1 MTGEQIDIQ
10 PFSRKRLPDRL
21 VSMTTE
27 ASSESSSVPVAQP
40 RKVVPWRVIALAAG
54 DAASFLLFAA
64 VGRRTH
70 DEASGITALLQIAE
84 TALPFALGWFAISP
98 FAGAFRRNKT
108 TGLWRMLTR
117 TEFAWLLAW
126 PVTLMLRWAIAP
138 DHSVPFSFAIV
149 ILLAN
154 AVFLGLWRTAFTL
167 VERWRSR

>member
-1 MTGEQIDIQ
+1 
-10 PFSRKRLPDRL
+10 
-21 VSMTTE
+21 MTTE
-27 ASSESSSVPVAQP
+27 VSNASSPKSAVQP
-40 RKVVPWRVIALAAG
+40 KGRIPWRVVTLAAG
-54 DAASFLLFAA
+54 DAASFLLFAT

-84 TALPFALGWFAISP
+84 TALPFALGWFAVSP
-98 FAGAFRRNKT
+98 FAGAFRRSKT

-126 PVTLMLRWAIAP
+126 PVTLVLRWAIAP

-154 AVFLGLWRTAFTL
+154 AVFLGLWRTAFAL